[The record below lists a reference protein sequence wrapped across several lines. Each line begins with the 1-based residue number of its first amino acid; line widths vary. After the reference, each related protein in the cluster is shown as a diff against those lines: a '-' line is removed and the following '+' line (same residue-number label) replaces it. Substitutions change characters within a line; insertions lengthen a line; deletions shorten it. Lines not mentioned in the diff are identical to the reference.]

1 MADEQKNGP
10 FGLNRTRIM
19 ILLMG
24 ALVLLISIGM
34 FLGGPN
40 SYQALREASDA
51 AKEPTAEQVVGE

>member
-10 FGLNRTRIM
+10 FGLNPIRIM
-19 ILLMG
+19 ILAMG

-40 SYQALREASDA
+40 SYQALRDASNA
-51 AKEPTAEQVVGE
+51 AKEPTAEQISGE

>member
-1 MADEQKNGP
+1 MSDEKPGP

-24 ALVLLISIGM
+24 ALVVLISIGM

-40 SYQALREASDA
+40 AYQALREANSA
-51 AKEPTAEQVVGE
+51 ATQPTAEQLSGE